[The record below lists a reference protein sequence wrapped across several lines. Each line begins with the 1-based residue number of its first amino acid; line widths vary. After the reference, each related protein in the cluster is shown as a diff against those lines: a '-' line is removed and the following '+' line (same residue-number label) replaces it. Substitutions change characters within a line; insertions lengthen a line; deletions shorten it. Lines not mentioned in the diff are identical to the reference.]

1 MFDGWVYVG
10 GTFDLFHSGHARF
23 LEHCQSFGKVVVALN
38 TDEFAARY
46 KRRPILSLAERHDL
60 LGSCK
65 YVDKV
70 VVNVGNENT
79 GLTIDLMPLN
89 VRISHIAH
97 GDDWTGESL
106 LKQLGLDQD
115 WLDFRGIRMLYI
127 PYTKGISTSDIIG
140 RINGEHHRRGNCSC
154 GLGEP
159 CSYPRTAG
167 KSDPEAR

>member
-23 LEHCQSFGKVVVALN
+23 LERCQSFGKVVVALN

-46 KRRPILSLAERHDL
+46 KRRPILSLAERHDIME
-60 LGSCK
+60 SCK

-70 VVNVGNENT
+70 VVNVGNENS
-79 GLTIDLMPLN
+79 GQTIDLMPID

-106 LKQLGLDQD
+106 MKQLGLDQD
-115 WLDFRGIRMLYI
+115 WLDFRGIKMLYI
-127 PYTKGISTSDIIG
+127 PYTKGISSSDIVG
-140 RINGEHHRRGNCSC
+140 RINGEHHHSGNCSC
-154 GLGEP
+154 ELGLS
-159 CSYPRTAG
+159 CSYIGIAG
-167 KSDPEAR
+167 KPNPEA